1 MPRLVGRQSN
11 GGASVILLLLIAIGA
26 ATALEY
32 EGVINVVPNFGKDY
46 VGDKT
51 PAGLPRFSFDNGT
64 PDNTGTSGAANA
76 PANQPASSQP
86 SPSSS
91 SVQ

>member
-1 MPRLVGRQSN
+1 MPRLVGRQSS
-11 GGASVILLLLIAIGA
+11 GGASVVLLLLIAIGA

-51 PAGLPRFSFDNGT
+51 PVGLPGLSSNNGR
-64 PDNTGTSGAANA
+64 SGAANA
-76 PANQPASSQP
+76 PVDQPASSQP

-91 SVQ
+91 SAQ

>member
-11 GGASVILLLLIAIGA
+11 SGASVVLLLLIAIGA

-32 EGVINVVPNFGKDY
+32 EGVMNVVPNFGKDY
-46 VGDKT
+46 MGDKA
-51 PAGLPRFSFDNGT
+51 PAAGLPRFSFDNGT
-64 PDNTGTSGAANA
+64 PGAANA
-76 PANQPASSQP
+76 PADRPASSQP

-91 SVQ
+91 SAQ

>member
-11 GGASVILLLLIAIGA
+11 GGASVVLFLLIAIGA

-32 EGVINVVPNFGKDY
+32 EGVINVMPQFGKDF
-46 VGDKT
+46 VGDRT
-51 PAGLPRFSFDNGT
+51 PVGLSGIPSNNGRS
-64 PDNTGTSGAANA
+64 GTANA
-76 PANQPASSQP
+76 PADQPASSQH

-91 SVQ
+91 SAQ

>member
-11 GGASVILLLLIAIGA
+11 NGASAVLLLLIALGA

-51 PAGLPRFSFDNGT
+51 PAGLPGFSFN
-64 PDNTGTSGAANA
+64 NRSGAVNA
-76 PANQPASSQP
+76 PADQPASSQP
-86 SPSSS
+86 SSSS
-91 SVQ
+91 SSAQ

>member
-1 MPRLVGRQSN
+1 MPRLVGRRSSS
-11 GGASVILLLLIAIGA
+11 GASVVLLLLIAIGA

-51 PAGLPRFSFDNGT
+51 PAALPRFSFDNDRPGKNDR
-64 PDNTGTSGAANA
+64 PGAANA
-76 PANQPASSQP
+76 PADQPASSQP

-91 SVQ
+91 SAQ